1 MHLIAEGQTSPRA
14 EGDVEILNIG
24 GSLAFNGERF
34 LELHILTKYFVG
46 RLTAVDAFYS
56 IHKVAVF
63 NAEQLILGITALR
76 YVESLWLKGK

>member
-1 MHLIAEGQTSPRA
+1 MVK
-14 EGDVEILNIG
+14 D
-24 GSLAFNGERF
+24 F

-46 RLTAVDAFYS
+46 RLTVDAFYS